1 MSFITII
8 QILVDVLTITT
19 GVYALFAPRKIKGF
33 TGLFP
38 DNPRGIT
45 EIRAVMGGVFIALG
59 VAALYFHS
67 SSTNMMLGVVYL
79 VIGFIRTISMFVDK
93 SLVPSNFISLA
104 VEIVF
109 GIMMLI

>member
-19 GVYALFAPRKIKGF
+19 GVYALFAPLK
-33 TGLFP
+33 
-38 DNPRGIT
+38 IT